1 MSALVRT
8 FVIFQDLPIHV
19 EFRVSPLPMMEP
31 GTVINMDVRLV
42 HPKDPKRVREVKGD
56 YKVQERKLTM
66 RSDSNAPGLTQYL
79 ELAPVNF
86 NDSGP
91 RSGSA

>member
-8 FVIFQDLPIHV
+8 FFVFQDLPIHV
-19 EFRVSPLPMMEP
+19 EFKVSPLPMMEP
-31 GTVINMDVRLV
+31 GMVINMDVRLV

-56 YKVQERKLTM
+56 YKVQERKLVF
-66 RSDSNAPGLTQYL
+66 RSEIKSPGLTQYL

-86 NDSGP
+86 NGSGSG
-91 RSGSA
+91 SGSA